1 MQNDTDLRSEFTTQ
15 LERGFRWLR
24 FSPALE
30 HQYRAHHLETVRTTV
45 VACSGLLIILSA
57 VLTLRHQGVTTESV
71 PTPDLISQLR
81 VWVLRPLSLLLLLFA
96 FVPALFRRAW
106 LIFTPPA
113 LAVMGAIGSVSV
125 AHKVAAG
132 NTDAFVSMVTGLFG
146 VYLLTG
152 MLFWQLAAVG
162 AMLVAFYWIV
172 LTELAVEPA
181 TIAFEGGVMLALTV
195 LACVFCYNLEWT
207 RRKSWLQQRILTQLG
222 RRDAL
227 TGLKNRRAFDDT
239 LGKLWRQ
246 GLRDN
251 QPLGML
257 LLDVDH
263 FKKYND
269 RYGHQAG
276 DKCLAKIGEYLSSIG
291 ERPFDL
297 AARIG
302 GEEFALLFY
311 GCGQEHLA
319 AAARQVLEGV
329 AALEIPHDA
338 SSTADTVTVSI
349 GGAHVQ
355 PQINRTPEG
364 LQQFCDESLYQ
375 AKENGRNQVVIREDM
390 AYADLVTGRFATV
403 KRPSNP

>member
-1 MQNDTDLRSEFTTQ
+1 MENDTDLRSEFTAQ

-24 FSPALE
+24 FSPNLE
-30 HQYRAHHLETVRTTV
+30 HQYRAHHLDTVRGSV
-45 VACSGLLIILSA
+45 VACCLVGMALSIA
-57 VLTLRHQGVTTESV
+57 LSLRNQGIETGRIT
-71 PTPDLISQLR
+71 TPDLVSDLR
-81 VWVLRPLSLLLLLFA
+81 VWVIRPLSLLLLVFA
-96 FVPALFRRAW
+96 FVPALFRRVW
-106 LIFTPPA
+106 LAFTPPA

-132 NTDAFVSMVTGLFG
+132 NTDAFVSMVTGLFS

-162 AMLVAFYWIV
+162 TLLAAIYWAV
-172 LTELAVEPA
+172 LNELAVEPSVV
-181 TIAFEGGVMLALTV
+181 AFEGGVMFALTV

-239 LGKLWRQ
+239 MEKLWRQ

-263 FKKYND
+263 FKNYND

-276 DKCLAKIGEYLSSIG
+276 DRCLAKIGEYLGSVG

-302 GEEFALLFY
+302 GEEFAILFY

-319 AAARQVLEGV
+319 AAARQVREGI
-329 AALEIPHDA
+329 AALGIPHEA
-338 SSTADTVTVSI
+338 SPTSATVTVSI

-355 PQINRTPEG
+355 PQINRTPAG
-364 LQQFCDESLYQ
+364 LQQFCDESLYH
-375 AKENGRNQVVIREDM
+375 AKENGRNQVVIREDL

-403 KRPSNP
+403 KRPAQ